1 MVKAKTRKQRG
12 FTISFKASD
21 IVDKLAIDS
30 DLSCSRVVDLMI
42 LEYGLKHGIE
52 PTKATSSPTL
62 SQEQIAAIKAKNVL
76 RQKKLKEIGIAA
88 TKSQ

>member
-1 MVKAKTRKQRG
+1 MVKTRTRKQRG

-21 IVDKLAIDS
+21 IVDKVAIDS

-52 PTKATSSPTL
+52 PDKAASPLTL
-62 SQEQIAAIKAKNVL
+62 TQRQIAAIKAKNIL
-76 RQKKLKEIGIAA
+76 RQKKVKEIGIAA
-88 TKSQ
+88 TKNQ